1 MTLGS
6 RIRAKRKA
14 KAMTLQQLGD
24 VFGISRSSVS
34 EWESDRSRPSND
46 KLMRLAEVLS
56 TSVNELLADDGNS
69 GQKLPLI
76 EVSKTHTSDTLIAPD
91 MTAPT
96 RTAGKL
102 PVLSWIQAGEWGE
115 IVDNL
120 REQGVQ
126 EWESCPFEG
135 DFILPVIG
143 DSNFNP
149 GGERSYREGE
159 HLSVSTKIEPRHR
172 SMVIVKRKGEASAIC
187 RQLLIENDGV
197 LMLQALNPSWPERY
211 TKVDR
216 DTEIIGVVTGKW
228 ESQL

>member
-56 TSVNELLADDGNS
+56 TSVNELLADDVNS

-76 EVSKTHTSDTLIAPD
+76 EASKRSASDTLIAPD
-91 MTAPT
+91 MAATERP
-96 RTAGKL
+96 AGRL
-102 PVLSWIQAGEWGE
+102 PVISWVQAGDWGNL
-115 IVDNL
+115 VSNL
-120 REQGVQ
+120 RELSGV
-126 EWESCPFEG
+126 EWALCPFDG
-135 DFILPVIG
+135 DFILPVVG
-143 DSNFNP
+143 ESNFNP
-149 GGERSYREGE
+149 GGERSYKEGE
-159 HLSVSTKIEPRHR
+159 RLSVSTSMEPRHR
-172 SMVIVKRKGEASAIC
+172 SMVVVKRNGDTSAMC

-197 LMLQALNPSWPERY
+197 LMLQALNPAWPERY

>member
-1 MTLGS
+1 MSLGA
-6 RIRAKRKA
+6 RIREKRKA
-14 KAMTLQQLGD
+14 KGMTLQQLGD

-34 EWESDRSRPSND
+34 EWESDRTRPSNK
-46 KLMRLAEVLS
+46 KLLDLANALGTTVADLLS
-56 TSVNELLADDGNS
+56 DNG
-69 GQKLPLI
+69 
-76 EVSKTHTSDTLIAPD
+76 SKQPVIAESKMHIPDTLITPD
-91 MTAPT
+91 TAA
-96 RTAGKL
+96 TARPAGRL
-102 PVLSWIQAGEWGE
+102 PVLSWIQAGDWGN
-115 IVDNL
+115 IVNNL
-120 REQGVQ
+120 VEQGVR

-159 HLSVSTKIEPRHR
+159 HLSVSTKLEPKHR
-172 SMVIVKRKGEASAIC
+172 SMVIVKRKGEQSAIC

-211 TKVDR
+211 AKVDR
-216 DTEIIGVVTGKW
+216 ETEIIGVVTGKW